1 MGTAT
6 ADTGTHAWSIVSLEH
21 SLRDVVR
28 YSILER
34 N

>member
-6 ADTGTHAWSIVSLEH
+6 ADAGTRVWSIVSLEH

-28 YSILER
+28 YSV
-34 N
+34 